1 MTYVIST
8 VAVLVFP
15 LGSLKVSVTV
25 LAEPEIMLDGMLDEK
40 AESPSGIVI
49 TRLGTAVTS
58 ELEIDILRPGAPA
71 IPFNTTVI
79 GIGWPP
85 ATTEVFTVA
94 DSIVGGNS
102 QTRAVRN
109 TFEPSAVM
117 SNGIAKLLAVHVH
130 DVTALISPGG
140 MARTILVVPLEKV
153 KFELS
158 VVRTTAIPLA
168 GAGPLAMTRTENDPP
183 LTTRDGTASES
194 KRTP

>member
-94 DSIVGGNS
+94 DSIVGGQFPDACSS
-102 QTRAVRN
+102 QHFRALGRDVERYCKVARRARARRHGTYLARRDGEN
-109 TFEPSAVM
+109 YLGSAV
-117 SNGIAKLLAVHVH
+117 G
-130 DVTALISPGG
+130 
-140 MARTILVVPLEKV
+140 
-153 KFELS
+153 
-158 VVRTTAIPLA
+158 
-168 GAGPLAMTRTENDPP
+168 
-183 LTTRDGTASES
+183 ES
-194 KRTP
+194 QI